1 MVNII
6 TKSSGKLIEISII
19 DSYLISATDDDDD
32 DDDSS
37 AAIFLPLKSNF
48 NTSSW
53 CTQSLRKKTRKSKTL
68 S

>member
-6 TKSSGKLIEISII
+6 TESSGKLIEISII

-32 DDDSS
+32 SS

-48 NTSSW
+48 NAHLDQTH
-53 CTQSLRKKTRKSKTL
+53 SKFDGKNQKV
-68 S
+68 